1 MPSLRSDIIA
11 EIHRNTNRRE
21 SPEATETVWEIDV
34 QALISAHRS
43 RREKLRLEVTLDKTM
58 YKKLHYRC
66 RLYFKQTTEE
76 EDNIME
82 SCKIILGLE
91 PFTFKWQQ
99 RLALGTS
106 THDQPEHMFLQRGT
120 VSICRCQD
128 IIWRCHDSLWRCHD
142 IIQHA
147 ITSFAGAKTLHG
159 GVITSFRG
167 TVTSFGGAMTSSK
180 GAMTIW
186 IALTSFWDAKFRS
199 WHQWPKMKLGN
210 SNNLAACPPLG
221 LHHRAK
227 PSTFGGAMTSYVMP

>member
-91 PFTFKWQQ
+91 PVTFKWLEW
-99 RLALGTS
+99 LALGTS
-106 THDQPEHMFLQRGT
+106 TYDQPENMFLQRST
-120 VSICRCQD
+120 DSICSCHD
-128 IIWRCHDSLWRCHD
+128 IIWRCHDSLWRWHD
-142 IIQHA
+142 SICSA
-147 ITSFAGAKTLHG
+147 I
-159 GVITSFRG
+159 
-167 TVTSFGGAMTSSK
+167 TSFGGAKTLYG
-180 GAMTIW
+180 GAITLFWGAIT
-186 IALTSFWDAKFRS
+186 LFWDA
-199 WHQWPKMKLGN
+199 
-210 SNNLAACPPLG
+210 
-221 LHHRAK
+221 
-227 PSTFGGAMTSYVMP
+227 MTSF